1 MVSSHRQDIPA
12 LNGERY
18 ERARVWLERREE
30 LDENLPHGEDVVET
44 LRLIHADEDMMIAAL
59 LSDRRLASVLSEQE
73 IAAEFGEQVAS
84 LVRNVR
90 TLNALPGC
98 VSDDRKSE
106 EQAERLRRLLLALV
120 DDVRAVLIKLA
131 YRLERLRLLASAS
144 YEERRCVARETLEIF
159 SPLANRLGVSQLKW
173 ELEDLAFRYID
184 PIAYKR
190 IAKGL
195 EARRSERE
203 AYVERFRDELQRL
216 LAEAG
221 IEAQISGRPKHIYS
235 IWKKMRRKGVGLDEL
250 FDILALRVIVDN
262 VSQCYATL
270 GIVHTHWQ
278 TIPKEFDDY
287 IANPKPNG
295 YQSLHTVVIGEGG
308 KPVEIQI
315 RTRRMDEF
323 AEQGVAAHWMYKE
336 GGTRDESLQ
345 KVVNSLRGLLDA
357 HRDSNED
364 LLEDFR
370 TEIYANR
377 VFVFTPRGEVVEL
390 PRGATPL
397 DFAYAIHTEVGHRC
411 RGAKVNGRIVP
422 LTSKLETGD
431 HVEILTAREP
441 SPNRNWMDPR
451 SGYLISPNA
460 RSKVRAWFH
469 KQDSAQNEEA
479 GRKILEQ
486 TARRLGTEVPPL
498 EELIE
503 QFHCKDEKE
512 LFVSIGRGDI
522 RQGQL
527 DALLLKEVEGAEPP
541 ELPLTEEIPV
551 VNDERARV
559 AGVGNLLTK
568 VARCCNPIPGD
579 DVIGYITLGQ
589 GVSIHRSDCRNIVN
603 LDAEKRNRLIEIEWG
618 GQARMHTVEL
628 ELKAYDRPGLL
639 NEVTKLLLETR
650 SNVLRADTRT
660 NLKTMTVTMHLT
672 IQVNGAKELTRLI
685 SRLSQLRS
693 VTDVY
698 RVGGQGK

>member
-1 MVSSHRQDIPA
+1 MVSSNREQAAAQMGARYRRALALLDRRQQI
-12 LNGERY
+12 GET
-18 ERARVWLERREE
+18 
-30 LDENLPHGEDVVET
+30 LPRGEDVVAT

-59 LSDRRLASVLSEQE
+59 LADRRLREVLSEAE
-73 IAAEFGEQVAS
+73 IAAGFGEPVAS

-98 VSDDRKSE
+98 VADERKSE

-144 YEERRCVARETLEIF
+144 YEDRRCVARETLEIY

-173 ELEDLAFRYID
+173 ELEDLAFRYLD
-184 PIAYKR
+184 PISYKR

-203 AYVERFRDELQRL
+203 AYVEQFRDELQAL
-216 LAEAG
+216 LRAAG
-221 IEAQISGRPKHIYS
+221 IEARISGRPKHIYS

-250 FDILALRVIVDN
+250 FDILALRVIVDD

-295 YQSLHTVVIGEGG
+295 YQSLHTVVIGQGG

-336 GGTRDESLQ
+336 GGSRDESLQ

-357 HRDSNED
+357 HRDADEE

-451 SGYLISPNA
+451 SGYLISPGA
-460 RSKVRAWFH
+460 RAKVRAWFH

-486 TARRLGTEVPPL
+486 TARRLGVETPPL
-498 EELIE
+498 EVLLE
-503 QFHCKDEKE
+503 QFHCKDEKM
-512 LFVSIGRGDI
+512 LFVAIGRGDI

-527 DALLLKEVEGAEPP
+527 DTLLLSEGEAADAVT
-541 ELPLTEEIPV
+541 LPLTGQIPEES
-551 VNDERARV
+551 DDRARV

-579 DVIGYITLGQ
+579 DVIGYITQGQ

-603 LDAEKRNRLIEIEWG
+603 LPAEKRDRLIEIEWG
-618 GQARMHTVEL
+618 GQARMHTVAL
-628 ELKAYDRPGLL
+628 EIKAYDRPGLL
-639 NEVTKLLLETR
+639 NEVTRLLLETK

-660 NLKTMTVTMHLT
+660 DLKTMMVTMNLT
-672 IQVNGAKELTRLI
+672 IQVKGAAELTRLI

-693 VTDVY
+693 VTDVH
-698 RVGGQGK
+698 RVGGGR